1 MYFEAENG
9 QLVATVTLP
18 AGAAPIAA
26 VQQQMLPQQITAL
39 HQRFRVWGDAG
50 MSPGPVTPARTWC
63 GADGRLFFKFEEGHS
78 PQPLTHVGLAREVAA
93 WLVMLDLWMET
104 FVIVA
109 RARTVWST
117 GELAAALSFT
127 TPAFLPPALATTGA
141 DTWQRV
147 AQALA
152 LAAAEGALPGADA
165 PQQNQQQALGVGGET
180 Q

>member
-18 AGAAPIAA
+18 AGAAPIAT
-26 VQQQMLPQQITAL
+26 VQQQMLPPQITEL
-39 HQRFRVWGDAG
+39 HRRFRAWGDAG

-63 GADGRLFFKFEEGHS
+63 GADGRLYFKFAENDS
-78 PQPLTHVGLAREVAA
+78 PQPLTHVGLARELAA

-127 TPAFLPPALATTGA
+127 TPGFLPPALVTSGA
-141 DTWQRV
+141 NPWQRV
-147 AQALA
+147 ALALA
-152 LAAAEGALPGADA
+152 RAAAEGPLAGADVAQESQRSA
-165 PQQNQQQALGVGGET
+165 PHSDSAT

>member
-18 AGAAPIAA
+18 AGAAPIAT
-26 VQQQMLPQQITAL
+26 VQQQMLPPQITEL
-39 HQRFRVWGDAG
+39 HRRFRAWGDAG

-63 GADGRLFFKFEEGHS
+63 GADGRVFFEFAENHS
-78 PQPLTHVGLAREVAA
+78 PQPLTHVGLARELAA

-109 RARTVWST
+109 RARTVWTT

-127 TPAFLPPALATTGA
+127 TPGFLPPALATTGA
-141 DTWQRV
+141 NPWQRV
-147 AQALA
+147 ALALA
-152 LAAAEGALPGADA
+152 RAAAEGPLAGAEMS
-165 PQQNQQQALGVGGET
+165 QQNQRQVLGVDGEP

>member
-18 AGAAPIAA
+18 AGAAPIAT
-26 VQQQMLPQQITAL
+26 VQQQMLPPQITEL
-39 HQRFRVWGDAG
+39 HRRFRAWGDAG

-63 GADGRLFFKFEEGHS
+63 GADGRLYFKFAENDS
-78 PQPLTHVGLAREVAA
+78 PQALTHVGLARELAA

-127 TPAFLPPALATTGA
+127 TPSFLPPALVTSGA
-141 DTWQRV
+141 NPWQRV
-147 AQALA
+147 ALALA
-152 LAAAEGALPGADA
+152 RAAAEGPLAGADVAQESQRSA
-165 PQQNQQQALGVGGET
+165 PHSDSAT